1 MASVWQFFSH
11 EGDYA
16 DLNEAAACSRLAQA
30 LSITTV
36 DGPTHDET
44 DWAAFDELG
53 EFFRKSFPYVFEAAE
68 VERVDHSLMLT
79 LHGQDASLD
88 PVMFMGH
95 MDVVPVVPGT
105 EGDWEHGAFSGH
117 MDDAYV
123 WGRGA
128 LDMKDQVM
136 GVLEAVE
143 YALRHGWEFRRTLM
157 LCLGQD
163 EETLQSG
170 ARSMGGLLARRG
182 VRLHFVV
189 DEGDY
194 LVTDLAHL
202 GAPGRHCM
210 TVGLAEKGYADVRLV
225 ARSAGGHS
233 SNPYGGTSL
242 ARLAKA
248 IDRVASSPWPAELIE
263 VDRTMLAAIA
273 PYVTEGPLARLVAGG
288 RASIDANAQ
297 EIADAFRRDPQLFPL
312 VTTTVAPTMIEGSSR
327 QSNVMPQDMSA
338 TINFRI
344 LPGTTVAQVEE
355 RVRELVDG
363 LGVEVELVADVC
375 NDPSN
380 TSRADGAGFAAL
392 REAASRYFVEPGDGS
407 PLPLV
412 PSLQT
417 GATDASMYECVC
429 DGCLRFSPF
438 VADAEE
444 VDRGVHGTNERI
456 TRRAYMQ
463 GIRFFVRLIQQAL
476 L

>member
-16 DLNEAAACSRLAQA
+16 DLNEAAVCSRLAQA
-30 LSITTV
+30 LSIATV
-36 DGPTHDET
+36 DGPSHDAT
-44 DWAAFDELG
+44 DWSAFDELG
-53 EFFRKSFPYVFEAAE
+53 EFFRRSFPYVFEAAE
-68 VERVDHSLMLT
+68 VEKVDHSLMLT
-79 LHGQDASLD
+79 LHGRDAGLD

-105 EGDWEHGAFSGH
+105 EDDWEHGAFDGH
-117 MDDAYV
+117 MDDTYV

-170 ARSMGGLLARRG
+170 ARAMGRLLARRG

-225 ARSAGGHS
+225 VRSAGGHS

-242 ARLAKA
+242 AQLAKA

-273 PYVTEGPLARLVAGG
+273 PYVTEGPLARLVSGG
-288 RASIDANAQ
+288 RASIDAHAQ
-297 EIADAFRRDPQLFPL
+297 EIADALIADFMTPYDDGGVDAIYGIYTRMESMLTQTPRARRLLPLEIVEGVHEPGEGEILPLYEFEPDPETVLDALLPMYVRSRVWFYLLQSAASQL
-312 VTTTVAPTMIEGSSR
+312 ASQQRAMK
-327 QSNVMPQDMSA
+327 SA
-338 TINFRI
+338 TDNAKQLI
-344 LPGTTVAQVEE
+344 E
-355 RVRELVDG
+355 RL
-363 LGVEVELVADVC
+363 
-375 NDPSN
+375 
-380 TSRADGAGFAAL
+380 T
-392 REAASRYFVEPGDGS
+392 REANQARQAEITQEISEIVGGASA
-407 PLPLV
+407 L
-412 PSLQT
+412 
-417 GATDASMYECVC
+417 
-429 DGCLRFSPF
+429 
-438 VADAEE
+438 ADAAAQ
-444 VDRGVHGTNERI
+444 D
-456 TRRAYMQ
+456 
-463 GIRFFVRLIQQAL
+463 
-476 L
+476 